1 MEKLSALAV
10 RVCLVDGSKAYG
22 QIIAIWPDNRLFLV
36 QLDDEPAEQVEVH
49 VDDVEVLD
57 ELDDDFHGPDSQ
69 AIRGPDGDP
78 GMFDWIGGPGQ
89 SGWKLS
95 HWLSTL
101 STQACFPPVF
111 PLCTHAHIHPLIRA
125 PVLCDTAA
133 GVPPSAPTH
142 TFTIL

>member
-36 QLDDEPAEQVEVH
+36 QLDGEPAEQVEVH

-57 ELDDDFHGPDSQ
+57 ELDDDFHGPDLQ
-69 AIRGPDGDP
+69 ATRSPEGDP
-78 GMFDWIGGPGQ
+78 GIFDWVAGPEQ

-101 STQACFPPVF
+101 STQACLHPVF
-111 PLCTHAHIHPLIRA
+111 LLRP
-125 PVLCDTAA
+125 
-133 GVPPSAPTH
+133 PTH
-142 TFTIL
+142 LPADPIARAM